1 MLYLITYVTQSFTE
15 YSFDI
20 SQKNVLESG
29 KLSNDASINNSD
41 YKNKNNDYD
50 NNRIYNENK
59 NDNKHK
65 NENRHENKNYSSAQ
79 NNNCAQTTSVTG
91 LYQEEE
97 KIDFS
102 TDLNISQNR
111 TSFHEIG
118 RAHV

>member
-20 SQKNVLESG
+20 SQKNVLESA
-29 KLSNDASINNSD
+29 KLSNDASISNSD

-50 NNRIYNENK
+50 NNRIYS
-59 NDNKHK
+59 DNKVENE
-65 NENRHENKNYSSAQ
+65 NENRHENENYSSAQ
-79 NNNCAQTTSVTG
+79 NNNCAQTTSVSG

-102 TDLNISQNR
+102 TDLNINQNR
-111 TSFHEIG
+111 TSLLNFPLS
-118 RAHV
+118 RTFF